1 MAPLP
6 PDPTLD
12 EIRAALAPAIAANAA
27 FDGWGKTALKLA
39 AEAGGI
45 DPGVATLAFPGGTLD
60 MIDAWFAHVDAE
72 MVRALPTET
81 LAAMKI
87 RERIRAQVAARLA
100 VLAPHRDALR
110 RALGVL
116 AMPQNSARGAR
127 LGWRSVDLMWR
138 QAGDTAADFNHYS
151 KRLILGGVYAAT
163 IAYMLDDESAGLAD
177 THGFLSRRI
186 EGIMRFEKLKGGF
199 RERTEHLPSL
209 TRLIGRLRYPSA

>member
-12 EIRAALAPAIAANAA
+12 EIRAGLAPAIAANAA

-45 DPGVATLAFPGGTLD
+45 DPGVATLAFPGGALD

-116 AMPQNSARGAR
+116 AMPQNSARAAR

-138 QAGDTAADFNHYS
+138 QAGDAAADFNHYS
-151 KRLILGGVYAAT
+151 KRLILGCVYAAT
-163 IAYMLDDESAGLAD
+163 IAYMLDDESEGLAD
-177 THGFLSRRI
+177 TQSFLSRRI
-186 EGIMRFEKLKGGF
+186 EGIMRFEKLKAGF